1 MSPYLSQ
8 VRIMMS
14 EIQRYDLV
22 FNEYL
27 GAGIGLCD
35 TGKYVQYTDHLADH
49 QRIIA
54 EKDAEI
60 KLLRESIEAG
70 TPVAKRRL
78 AEIERL
84 KGLLSVAKCP
94 ACNGSGAIQDEWGGY
109 QCQWCAEK
117 EQALNSKGGSDE

>member
-1 MSPYLSQ
+1 
-8 VRIMMS
+8 MS
-14 EIQRYDLV
+14 EIQRYELV

-60 KLLRESIEAG
+60 ERLREAIEMAIKEG
-70 TPVAKRRL
+70 
-78 AEIERL
+78 EF
-84 KGLLSVAKCP
+84 LLDDGFPQYVIDILS
-94 ACNGSGAIQDEWGGY
+94 
-109 QCQWCAEK
+109 
-117 EQALNSKGGSDE
+117 QALNSKGGSDE

>member
-1 MSPYLSQ
+1 MISQ
-8 VRIMMS
+8 EKLNRMRNAAHLIEPPCARVVG
-14 EIQRYDLV
+14 E
-22 FNEYL
+22 
-27 GAGIGLCD
+27 
-35 TGKYVQYTDHLADH
+35 LADEIESLR
-49 QRIIA
+49 QQLA

-117 EQALNSKGGSDE
+117 EQALNSKGGSDD